1 MASLRLRTGEM
12 VQVSMADVIQVLM
25 EALRGFG
32 VATNPVA
39 QMVAQSV
46 AQEGEG
52 QLIACLREC
61 LRELGGGGNGAAN
74 GGARALEG

>member
-1 MASLRLRTGEM
+1 MASLRLRTGET
-12 VQVSMADVIQVLM
+12 VQVDMTDVIGVLIDTLKGL
-25 EALRGFG
+25 EAT
-32 VATNPVA
+32 TNPVA
-39 QMVAQSV
+39 RMVAQSV

>member
-1 MASLRLRTGEM
+1 MASLRLRTGET

-25 EALRGFG
+25 EALRGFE

-74 GGARALEG
+74 DSAGTLED